1 MSLSKVNGN
10 SLTGAKEGV
19 YVAELTE
26 GMNDKVLKV
35 GDRIVA
41 VNGEEV
47 TNTSDVKEAV
57 ENAKVGDKL
66 DFEISRDGK
75 LRSVKVT
82 VFEQTEEMA
91 KAEQEK
97 KDGEEAVAPEEEP
110 REEEGFGF
118 GDFGGLSDLFE
129 KFFGQM
135 G

>member
-1 MSLSKVNGN
+1 
-10 SLTGAKEGV
+10 
-19 YVAELTE
+19 
-26 GMNDKVLKV
+26 
-35 GDRIVA
+35 
-41 VNGEEV
+41 NGEEV

-97 KDGEEAVAPEEEP
+97 KDGEEAEAPEEEP
-110 REEEGFGF
+110 REEEGFSFGDF